1 MTSIAKKRSYQ
12 PYVPDFLTL
21 CERNYAQ
28 LRFFLPG
35 AVAAHHGMSRQ
46 SGTANPA
53 GSGNPGDSKV
63 IQINEFEGYRIKLL
77 ELCKFTTTIR
87 IEHVSDNTLGWLRP
101 QFEVRLYHDARLA
114 EVVSC
119 QQVRRFK
126 AVYDYPNIEMMQPD
140 EKRQINLLLRD
151 WLMLCQ
157 RQGYH
162 SVESLS

>member
-1 MTSIAKKRSYQ
+1 MTLLAKKRSYK

-35 AVAAHHGMSRQ
+35 SVAIGH
-46 SGTANPA
+46 GTASANQTGQGLA
-53 GSGNPGDSKV
+53 GDSKV
-63 IQINEFEGYRIKLL
+63 IQINEYEGYRIKLL

-87 IEHVSDNTLGWLRP
+87 IEHVSDQTLGWLRP

-126 AVYDYPNIEMMQPD
+126 AVYDYPNLEMMQPD

-151 WLMLCQ
+151 WLLLCQ